1 MFLDYD
7 YDDFWIKFEKQSSFW
22 LRRSDFES
30 KKKEN
35 HQNFTRKTSSR
46 ISSTFKNYEW
56 VKTPFLA
63 FFRPVFGS
71 QSLNMAWEAPIWP
84 VIKPPRSD
92 WHLCQVS
99 SKSDHFWNLLKR
111 PDIAEKVKISK
122 FWILGENF
130 WNFFLCLI
138 SSVGVSRS
146 LMPNFRLKKTKNEPE
161 NPF

>member
-46 ISSTFKNYEW
+46 ISSTFKNYKW

-71 QSLNMAWEAPIWP
+71 QSLNMAWEAPILP
-84 VIKPPRSD
+84 VITPPRSG

-99 SKSDHFWNLLKR
+99 SKSDNFWNLLKR
-111 PDIAEKVKISK
+111 PDMTEKAKISK
-122 FWILGENF
+122 SWIFGENF
-130 WNFFLCLI
+130 RNFFLGLI

>member
-1 MFLDYD
+1 MFPDDD
-7 YDDFWIKFEKQSSFW
+7 YDDFWMKFEKQSSFW

-46 ISSTFKNYEW
+46 ISSIFKNHEW

-71 QSLNMAWEAPIWP
+71 QSLNMAWEAPILP
-84 VIKPPRSD
+84 VIKPPRSG

-99 SKSDHFWNLLKR
+99 SKSDNFWNLLKR
-111 PDIAEKVKISK
+111 PDLAKKAKISK
-122 FWILGENF
+122 SWILGENF
-130 WNFFLCLI
+130 RNFFFGPI
-138 SSVGVSRS
+138 SSGWVSRS
-146 LMPNFRLKKTKNEPE
+146 FMPNFRLKKIKNEPE

>member
-7 YDDFWIKFEKQSSFW
+7 YDDFWIEFEKQSSFW

-71 QSLNMAWEAPIWP
+71 QSLNMALEAPIWT
-84 VIKPPRSD
+84 VIKPSRSS

-111 PDIAEKVKISK
+111 PDIAEKAKISK
-122 FWILGENF
+122 SWILGKNF
-130 WNFFLCLI
+130 WNFFFGPI

>member
-1 MFLDYD
+1 M
-7 YDDFWIKFEKQSSFW
+7 
-22 LRRSDFES
+22 SDFES

-46 ISSTFKNYEW
+46 ISSIFKNYKL

-71 QSLNMAWEAPIWP
+71 QSLNMAWKARFGQLSNLLGQVDICAKFRQNRTIFEICSKDQIWP
-84 VIKPPRSD
+84 KR
-92 WHLCQVS
+92 L
-99 SKSDHFWNLLKR
+99 KSQNLEFW
-111 PDIAEKVKISK
+111 AKI
-122 FWILGENF
+122 FEI
-130 WNFFLCLI
+130 FFFGLI
-138 SSVGVSRS
+138 SSVWVSRS